1 MEDLR
6 GNQKTYIRVVRSQ
19 RLTVYGD
26 VHPSFDNTR
35 LSFACGLSVSL
46 LLVPPKTSDRLY

>member
-1 MEDLR
+1 MVVER
-6 GNQKTYIRVVRSQ
+6 RYIIISVVRNQ
-19 RLTVYGD
+19 GLTVYGD